1 MMESKLSQSRWT
13 ALFWIF
19 PVLFLIDDVLGLNG
33 YQFTVHG
40 IGIRILLF
48 CLSAASLGLYCVWA
62 IVRSRMTIFR
72 RKTGQLFFWDYWRTL
87 DWFVL
92 GFLVLN
98 AVWATVIPVLVR
110 GNMTYGVKDFTTL
123 LVLVLYFPCVFLIRL
138 GLLQEK
144 KLMRW
149 LYPLLVLLAQPLGT
163 ISPWF
168 PIILIGIGGA
178 AHQSW
183 SANIFSTVGD
193 MFPKSAIA
201 TVTGIGGMAGGVG
214 SMILQWF
221 AGWLFVYADETAMQF
236 MGFEG
241 KPAGY
246 FVVFCICAVAYLI
259 GWIVMKTLVP
269 KYKPIVLD

>member
-110 GNMTYGVKDFTTL
+110 GNMTYGVKGFYNAAGAGAL
-123 LVLVLYFPCVFLIRL
+123 FPVCVSDPP
-138 GLLQEK
+138 GPAAGEK

-149 LYPLLVLLAQPLGT
+149 LYPLLVLLAVAQCDVHRRDAL
-163 ISPWF
+163 
-168 PIILIGIGGA
+168 
-178 AHQSW
+178 
-183 SANIFSTVGD
+183 
-193 MFPKSAIA
+193 
-201 TVTGIGGMAGGVG
+201 AG
-214 SMILQWF
+214 LLCQ
-221 AGWLFVYADETAMQF
+221 
-236 MGFEG
+236 
-241 KPAGY
+241 
-246 FVVFCICAVAYLI
+246 
-259 GWIVMKTLVP
+259 
-269 KYKPIVLD
+269 VL

>member
-72 RKTGQLFFWDYWRTL
+72 RKTGQPFFWDYWRTL

-149 LYPLLVLLAQPLGT
+149 LYPLLVLLAVWH
-163 ISPWF
+163 SVMY
-168 PIILIGIGGA
+168 IG
-178 AHQSW
+178 
-183 SANIFSTVGD
+183 
-193 MFPKSAIA
+193 
-201 TVTGIGGMAGGVG
+201 
-214 SMILQWF
+214 
-221 AGWLFVYADETAMQF
+221 ETAL
-236 MGFEG
+236 
-241 KPAGY
+241 AGLL
-246 FVVFCICAVAYLI
+246 CQ
-259 GWIVMKTLVP
+259 
-269 KYKPIVLD
+269 VL